1 MPLTDSNLLK
11 VNPIMRPNGNKTISW
26 YTSFLREHLK
36 LGEPGFGI
44 KSPSWPPMTKSRS
57 LTTAQ
62 TLFSKVAFMIHIVSV
77 AEKTMFIDERFQRFN
92 HPKRIF
98 SCRKH
103 KDNEKPTD
111 LCGPPRGMGTSVRHS
126 FSIASPSFTAIL
138 QWSTPGVWR
147 FSLLPPIT
155 WSLPLHI
162 WVAGAYLKTLRLIH
176 TAWTK

>member
-111 LCGPPRGMGTSVRHS
+111 LCGPPTGNGYFSSPFLLYCFPILYCNTPVINSRSVAIFLAATHHMES
-126 FSIASPSFTAIL
+126 ASP
-138 QWSTPGVWR
+138 
-147 FSLLPPIT
+147 
-155 WSLPLHI
+155 
-162 WVAGAYLKTLRLIH
+162 YLSCRGIPENSQVNSYSMN
-176 TAWTK
+176 